1 MSRSTGANPDLGV
14 LINARLAVLTGEPHA
29 C

>member
-1 MSRSTGANPDLGV
+1 MSRATGAKPNLGV